1 MINLNK
7 LNQLIGLC
15 LGSKMLP
22 KTPNELRAIFLR
34 EFFRAIVLYK
44 AQKEIL
50 SNIDMSEISRNTP
63 LQVPTPLEPMIPL
76 IRRYKEKI
84 LGGDIVKRAIKE
96 EKPEKKTQQP
106 LMQDEDQFYE
116 SMRIE
121 QGKTI
126 TTAVPSDR
134 KQPLLQI
141 KTPPPIGGQRMPAL
155 RMPSLINPQRSP
167 MQRQT
172 TPMMIG
178 SDFSNVG
185 SERLKYLLF
194 LMSDGSVTSIECPGP
209 GKQLILNKSG
219 IINPTAV
226 SLTTEEINDIMKEV
240 SRRTRIP
247 INQGLFKTAFDG
259 LILTAV
265 VSEFVGTRFLI
276 ERMPQQPQYPPG
288 YRQRYR

>member
-1 MINLNK
+1 
-7 LNQLIGLC
+7 
-15 LGSKMLP
+15 MLS

-34 EFFRAIVLYK
+34 EFIKSILLFK

-50 SNIDMSEISRNTP
+50 SNINLSEISRNTP

-84 LGGDIVKRAIKE
+84 LESDIVKRIVKE
-96 EKPEKKTQQP
+96 EKKDKKVQEPTI
-106 LMQDEDQFYE
+106 QDEDQFYE

-126 TTAVPSDR
+126 MTALPSDR
-134 KQPLLQI
+134 KQPMLQI
-141 KTPPPIGGQRMPAL
+141 KTPPPLSGQRMPAL
-155 RMPSLINPQRSP
+155 RMPSLVSPQRGP

-172 TPMMIG
+172 TPIMVG
-178 SDFSNVG
+178 ADFSTIG

-194 LMSDGSVTSIECPGP
+194 LMSDSSITSIECPGP
-209 GKQLILNKSG
+209 GKQLIMSKSG
-219 IINPTAV
+219 MISPTAV
-226 SLTTEEINDIMKEV
+226 SLTADEINNIMKEV

-265 VSEFVGTRFLI
+265 VSEFVGTRFLL
-276 ERMPQQPQYPPG
+276 ERMPQQPQYPQG
-288 YRQRYR
+288 YPQRYR